1 MLKKGKILIELL
13 VLFLLVDFSAELV
26 LAFVSYKTAENN
38 LQTEITN
45 SLYAIASRQISQFK
59 AEIDEKSYQAENL
72 ALVPTVVRSFDNPPL
87 RTDLLFYQKTFGFT
101 GLSLLKPDGQVIYSS
116 RRADLENKYLKD
128 DSIDRNSEM
137 LGVFERTNTM
147 LQTEISDFVFFGK
160 TGIAWVATPVLKN
173 RKLIGILVA
182 EFDNQHFTEA
192 CKDYTGLG
200 KTGQTLLW
208 VRQGDQVILLNNRR
222 GKPNTAFSKIPFQK
236 APFYLQNALQ
246 GGFGQGFIKSTENI
260 DNLAVWSYVPALR
273 GAIVV
278 KIEKAEILEPITEL
292 RWKLTIIVLITLLV
306 VVLAAFSLAR
316 HFSRPIVKL
325 THFAQ
330 EVAKGN
336 LALRIDIKHKNEIGV
351 LADTFNEMTANL
363 AQKTTELAEHNTHLE
378 RKVEERTLTIKEQNN
393 EIQAQLEELQTSTE
407 EMQQQTEEILA
418 QRDALEE
425 ASAQLKQS
433 NQDINKKNQDIM
445 DSINYAKR
453 IQKGL
458 LPPESVFAKSFAQEF
473 IIYKP
478 RDVVSG
484 DFYWIHNTS
493 EATVVIVA
501 DCTGHGVPGALMS
514 MIGIQILSKIVVNFG
529 IIMPEDIL
537 QELHR
542 DMVKI
547 IQTKEDNHADAMD
560 ISVCTIFP
568 VKKKFLFAGAMQ
580 SFCYVQK
587 GELHQIKGDKTPIG
601 SLKEST
607 VFQTHTINCGQ
618 EPTWVYLYTD
628 GYADQFGGKLD
639 RRIMTKKLK
648 ELFLEI
654 HALPAEEQKNYL
666 ENYFEI
672 WKAQRNQ
679 IDDVTVL
686 GFQI

>member
-38 LQTEITN
+38 LKTEITN
-45 SLYAIASRQISQFK
+45 ALYAIASRQIGQFNE
-59 AEIDEKSYQAENL
+59 EIDLKTKQVENL
-72 ALVPTVVRSFDNPPL
+72 ALVPTVVESFEKTPL
-87 RTDLLFYQKTFGFT
+87 RNDLLFYRKTFGFT
-101 GLSLLKPDGQVIYSS
+101 ELTLLKPNGQVIYSS
-116 RRADLENKYLKD
+116 QRADLEKKYLKN
-128 DSIDRNSEM
+128 DSIYQNSEM
-137 LGVFERTNTM
+137 LAVFDRSNII
-147 LQTEISDFVFFGK
+147 LQTEISDFTFSEK
-160 TGIAWVATPVLKN
+160 KGIAWIATPVFKN
-173 RKLIGILVA
+173 RKFIGVLVG
-182 EFDNQHFTEA
+182 EFDNQRFTEA
-192 CKDYTGLG
+192 CQNYTGLG
-200 KTGQTLLW
+200 KTGQTSLW
-208 VRQGDQVILLNNRR
+208 VRKNDQVVLMNARR
-222 GKPNTAFSKIPFQK
+222 GKPNTVFWQIPFEKIPT
-236 APFYLQNALQ
+236 YLQNALQ
-246 GGFGQGFIKSTENI
+246 GAFGQGFINNVENI
-260 DNLAVWSYVPALR
+260 ENLALWSYVPALR

-278 KIEKAEILEPITEL
+278 QIEKAEILEPITEL
-292 RWKLTIIVLITLLV
+292 RWKLTVIVLVTLLV

-316 HFSRPIVKL
+316 HFSQPIVKL
-325 THFAQ
+325 TQFAQ
-330 EVAKGN
+330 NVAKGD
-336 LALRIDIKHKNEIGV
+336 LSLRVDIKHKNEIGV

-363 AQKTTELAEHNTHLE
+363 EQKTTELADYNAHLE
-378 RKVEERTLTIKEQNN
+378 EKIEERTHTIKEKNL

-425 ASAQLKQS
+425 ISAQLKQS

-458 LPPESVFAKSFAQEF
+458 LPPESLFEKNFNQEF

-484 DFYWIHNTS
+484 DFYWINNTS

-537 QELHR
+537 QELHH

-560 ISVCTIFP
+560 ISVCTIFADE
-568 VKKKFLFAGAMQ
+568 KKFLFAGAMQ
-580 SFCYVQK
+580 SLCYVQK
-587 GELHQIKGDKTPIG
+587 GELKQIKGDKMPIG
-601 SLKEST
+601 SAKKTT
-607 VFQTHTINCGQ
+607 VFQTHTIQYGQ
-618 EPTWVYLYTD
+618 EPTWIYLFTD

-654 HALPAEEQKNYL
+654 SLLEAKEQKKYL
-666 ENYFEI
+666 ENYFET
-672 WKAQRNQ
+672 WQGQQNQ
-679 IDDVTVL
+679 IDDVTIL
-686 GFQI
+686 GFQV